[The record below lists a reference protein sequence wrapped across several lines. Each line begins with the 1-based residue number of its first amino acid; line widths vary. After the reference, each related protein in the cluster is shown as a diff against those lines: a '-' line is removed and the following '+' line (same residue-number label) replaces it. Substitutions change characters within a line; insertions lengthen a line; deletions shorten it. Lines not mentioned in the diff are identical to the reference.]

1 MRVLTTCLLA
11 SGRFHK
17 LPTTKFVSHSQIP
30 HGMRMRNETNLT
42 NIYYSTIVR
51 DVHVYMWFMHRPEP
65 DQKGEGKA
73 KRKRQGQDEEDT
85 ENSTTLAN
93 TPSPII
99 SGCHGDGGR
108 RPPSPKNGQYRNS
121 NSGRPKRRRLS
132 HSSYSITIDEDPL
145 DADLPTSSSSS
156 SAKVTIVV
164 VQPLNFVGM
173 QQ

>member
-1 MRVLTTCLLA
+1 MW
-11 SGRFHK
+11 
-17 LPTTKFVSHSQIP
+17 
-30 HGMRMRNETNLT
+30 NETNLT

-51 DVHVYMWFMHRPEP
+51 DIVHVYMWFTHRPEP

-108 RPPSPKNGQYRNS
+108 RPPAPKNGQYRHS
-121 NSGRPKRRRLS
+121 NSSRPKRRRLS

-145 DADLPTSSSSS
+145 DADPPTSSFSS